1 MQLPG
6 DRFNFSMRPDVVEK
20 RKKQRR
26 VLALVLFGT
35 LALTLFLLIVTGKL
49 PFFHSSSKN
58 TDNRETVEEKTLAE
72 LWEERDYLT
81 INERCEKILE
91 LDPLSEEHL
100 LYNGFA
106 YFYRGSNQYTPE
118 DQFPL
123 FDKAVINLR
132 KLLIFDNPP
141 EQGKIHY
148 VLGKTYF
155 HKGRFY
161 LDLAVLHLRRSVE
174 LGYAASDTLRYLG
187 LSLGEMGRYEES
199 IEIFLKAAENSPD
212 AILYMTIGQTYYKM
226 GRNDKALEFLNRSVQ
241 TTDRGAVEQRAR
253 FLLGKIYMDMDQIEK
268 ARDQFEVIL
277 SKDPR
282 SADAHY
288 HLGEIYELKG
298 DNVKARAAWRKTL
311 NIEPS
316 HYGALL
322 KLY

>member
-20 RKKQRR
+20 RRKQRR
-26 VLALVLFGT
+26 ILALILVVTLVLAFL
-35 LALTLFLLIVTGKL
+35 LLIVTGKI
-49 PFFHSSSKN
+49 PFFQFTSEDK
-58 TDNRETVEEKTLAE
+58 DDKEKVEERSLAE

-81 INERCEKILE
+81 INERCEEILE
-91 LDPLSEEHL
+91 TDPLSEEHL

-123 FDKAVINLR
+123 FDQAVINLR
-132 KLLIFDNPP
+132 KLLILKNPP
-141 EQGKIHY
+141 EEGKIHY
-148 VLGKTYF
+148 VLGKTYY

-161 LDLAVLHLRRSVE
+161 LDLAVLHLQKSIE
-174 LGYAASDTLRYLG
+174 LDYTAPDTLRYLG

-199 IEIFLKAAENSPD
+199 IEVFLEAAEESPD

-241 TTDRGAVEQRAR
+241 TTDQGAVEQRAR
-253 FLLGKIYMDMDQIEK
+253 FLLGKIYLDMDKIEK

-298 DNVKARAAWRKTL
+298 DNVKARAEWRRTL
-311 NIEPS
+311 DIEPS